1 MNWSIFMTLARLTFR
16 QVATVKRGIIVAL
29 LIAIPV
35 VGSVLISYFN
45 ATENTAAVIF
55 DFGIFSTVLPIVTLV
70 IASPAFA
77 DEIEDRTLAIL
88 TLAPISRWLIVTP
101 KLLTVAVIATVPM
114 VIASFASAAI
124 ASDINA
130 MSSAVAVSIGTAF
143 GCVCYAALFTFL
155 GSITGRSII
164 IGLLYVLAWEN
175 LFVTFIPTLSYTS
188 VSQWSVAV
196 ASQIEPYILALDDF
210 GSPVSAG
217 LPAIAYALV
226 AGVVLVIG
234 CYVANVRRLRTMDV
248 N

>member
-1 MNWSIFMTLARLTFR
+1 MNWSIFITLAKLTFR
-16 QVATVKRGIIVAL
+16 QIVTVRRGVIVAL

-35 VGSVLISYFN
+35 VGSILIAYFN

-77 DEIEDRTLAIL
+77 DEIEDRTLAVL
-88 TLAPISRWLIVTP
+88 TLTPISRWLIVTP
-101 KLLTVAVIATVPM
+101 KLITVAVIAAVPLT
-114 VIASFASAAI
+114 IAAFASGAI
-124 ASDINA
+124 ASDTSPA
-130 MSSAVAVSIGTAF
+130 SSAVAVAVGTAF
-143 GCVCYAALFTFL
+143 GCMCYAALFTFL

-175 LFVTFIPTLSYTS
+175 LFVTFIPTLTYTS
-188 VSQWSVAV
+188 VSQWAITV
-196 ASQIEPYILALDDF
+196 ASQIEPYILSLDES
-210 GSPVSAG
+210 GLPNASG
-217 LPAIAYALV
+217 LPAIVYALV
-226 AGVVLVIG
+226 AGTVLVVG